1 MVSIVDEPVPLCV
14 FGLALVVL
22 LNQFCCIVCVFLLIF
37 LLVLMML
44 LNQFCCVLF
53 VINSSGA
60 LEPFVLCVVSG
71 LVLVDVT
78 EPVVL
83 LNKLCC

>member
-1 MVSIVDEPVPLCV
+1 MCFWISSSGAVEPVLLHGVC
-14 FGLALVVL
+14 FVV
-22 LNQFCCIVCVFLLIF
+22 VIF
-37 LLVLMML
+37 LLVLFLMLL

>member
-1 MVSIVDEPVPLCV
+1 MCFWISSSGAVEPV
-14 FGLALVVL
+14 L
-22 LNQFCCIVCVFLLIF
+22 LHGVFLLLLCVF

-44 LNQFCCVLF
+44 LNQFCWVLF